1 MSRCIHSFHYLKD
14 AFFDFPAMSSLTES
28 DSKDWPAKLA
38 HFASQHPIK
47 FVAIVSLIATGAVPA
62 VAFLLYAAGTIVCTL
77 IAAVVLDLVLLAFG
91 VFGLALALCF
101 VACITGGVV
110 GIFSALYFGYKATTR
125 SLREAKGRLAPSTLV
140 PSTNPSSQQPSESQT
155 DEPFDKNK

>member
-14 AFFDFPAMSSLTES
+14 AFFDFSAMSSLTES
-28 DSKDWPAKLA
+28 DLKDWPARAA

-47 FVAIVSLIATGAVPA
+47 FVAILSLVATGAVPA
-62 VAFLLYAAGTIVCTL
+62 VAFLLYAAGTVVCTL
-77 IAAVVLDLVLLAFG
+77 IAAVVLDLILLAFG
-91 VFGLALALCF
+91 VCGLALAMCF
-101 VACITGGVV
+101 VACVTGGVV
-110 GIFSALYFGYKATTR
+110 GVFSALYFGYKATVK

-140 PSTNPSSQQPSESQT
+140 PSSNPSSQQPPESQT